1 MRIVANT
8 SQNIRLVELD
18 ALRGLAA
25 IAVVLYHYT
34 TRISEIYPNYSYSGF
49 KFPYGNL
56 GVQLFFL
63 LSGFVIF
70 LTIKNKLSPIDFLK
84 KRAIRL
90 YPSYIICVMIT
101 YLLISTFGLVG
112 REVSISHAL
121 INFSLMEG
129 FIPGIKYVDGAY
141 WSLTVE
147 ITFYIFIA
155 LLLYMGFMKYIFET
169 LCLWLAASFTLFL
182 LLEKTDYKLLEILYQ
197 KTISNYSY
205 LFIAGISFYFLS
217 QKFSWRYLALLLS
230 TLIFQYMSSDFTTFI
245 VVMILY
251 LILWGAIN
259 QKLKFLS
266 NSLFVFLGN
275 ISYSLYLIHQNI
287 GYIILLEL
295 NKLGISSHYIIVIP
309 LITSILISYLITIYC
324 EKPMMKYLKT
334 KFLKE
339 KQLSKAS

>member
-1 MRIVANT
+1 MTKGNNI

-34 TRISEIYPNYSYSGF
+34 TRISEIYPDYSYSGF
-49 KFPYGNL
+49 KFSHGNL

-70 LTIKNKLSPIDFLK
+70 LTINKKLSPTDFLK

-90 YPSYIICVMIT
+90 YPSYIICVIAT
-101 YLLISTFGLVG
+101 YLLVSTFGLEG
-112 REVSISHAL
+112 REASLRDAL

-147 ITFYIFIA
+147 ITFYTFIA
-155 LLLYMGFMKYIFET
+155 LLLYMGFMKFIFEV
-169 LCLWLAASFTLFL
+169 LCLWLATSFTLFL
-182 LLEKTDYKLLEILYQ
+182 IVENTNYKLLEFFYQ

-217 QKFSWRYLALLLS
+217 QKLSWRYLALLLS
-230 TLIFQYMSSDFTTFI
+230 TLIFQYMSSDITTFI
-245 VVMILY
+245 IVMILY
-251 LILWGAIN
+251 ILFWGAIS

-266 NSLFVFLGN
+266 NNLFVFLGS
-275 ISYSLYLIHQNI
+275 ISYSLYLIHQNL

-295 NKLGISSHYIIVIP
+295 NKLGINNEFIIVIP
-309 LITSILISYLITIYC
+309 LIVSILISYLITMYC
-324 EKPMMKYLKT
+324 EKPMMKYLKI

-339 KQLSKAS
+339 KKISKAS

>member
-1 MRIVANT
+1 MTKGTNI

-49 KFPYGNL
+49 KFSYGNL

-70 LTIKNKLSPIDFLK
+70 LTINKKLSSTDFLK

-90 YPSYIICVMIT
+90 YPSYIICVIAT
-101 YLLISTFGLVG
+101 YLLVSIFGLEG
-112 REVSISHAL
+112 REVSLKDAL
-121 INFSLMEG
+121 INFSLIEG

-155 LLLYMGFMKYIFET
+155 LLLYIGFMKYIFEI
-169 LCLWLAASFTLFL
+169 LCLWLVGSIIFFL
-182 LLEKTDYKLLEILYQ
+182 IVANNDHRILEILYQ

-217 QKFSWRYLALLLS
+217 QKFSWRYLSLLLS
-230 TLIFQYMSSDFTTFI
+230 TLIFQYVSSDIITFLI
-245 VVMILY
+245 VMFLY
-251 LILWGAIN
+251 LMFWGAIN

-266 NSLFVFLGN
+266 NKLFVFLGS
-275 ISYSLYLIHQNI
+275 ISYSLYLIHQNL
-287 GYIILLEL
+287 GYIILLKL
-295 NKLGISSHYIIVIP
+295 NKIGIDNQYVILIP
-309 LITSILISYLITIYC
+309 LVISILISYLITKYC
-324 EKPMMKYLKT
+324 EKPIMKYLKI
-334 KFLKE
+334 KYFKD
-339 KQLSKAS
+339 KKISKAS